1 MARSHDG
8 VLDPLPGWSNENKAR
23 PPVTGLRAGVA
34 RADITPP
41 CGLPHG
47 CWALRTGLA
56 EGIHDPLVAQALVV
70 EDASTTLAVVAMDLV
85 FAGADLTAAVR
96 SRVEALTGI
105 PPHAVLV
112 NAAHNHSAPSLSR
125 GSTVAGLRD
134 APAFARYVDL
144 LPETIAGVVYAAW
157 RSLAPVQIG
166 FGAGRV
172 PGVTVNRVV
181 RERPV
186 DDSVGV
192 IAVDRADGMPL
203 AVLVSFACHPTL
215 MGGQT
220 LLWNADFPG
229 PLREAVRRGR
239 QGAECLFLSGC
250 GGDVAAWDY
259 WFGNREAS
267 RHSYARRDELGEAI
281 GASVA
286 GVLAGIEPARDVTL
300 AAASRRIELP
310 RRRHPYALDGIEARI
325 AELDALPE
333 AELPEAWDDSFH
345 TATSAQQF
353 PPMYQQTALAFYAD
367 MIRRADEPVRAELQ
381 ALAIGDVAIVANPFE
396 LFNEPG
402 TEIRARSP
410 FAQTL
415 VLGYSNDYAGYF
427 APDADLDLVADVSLE
442 DVLDQDRYRWA
453 YGITN
458 TNVGYGGMTALVE
471 ESVALLERVR
481 RAR

>member
-1 MARSHDG
+1 MT
-8 VLDPLPGWSNENKAR
+8 E
-23 PPVTGLRAGVA
+23 LRAGVA

-56 EGIHDPLVAQALVV
+56 EGIHDPLVAQALVL
-70 EDASTTLAVVAMDLV
+70 DDGKTTIAVVATDLV
-85 FAGADLTAAVR
+85 FAGADLTASVR
-96 SRVEALTGI
+96 ERVHALTGI
-105 PPHAVLV
+105 APHAVLV

-125 GSTVAGLRD
+125 GSSVAGLRD
-134 APAFARYVDL
+134 APAFARYVDV
-144 LPETIAGVVYAAW
+144 LPETIAGAVYAAW
-157 RSLAPVQIG
+157 RSLEPVRVG

-192 IAVDRADGMPL
+192 IAVERADGSPL
-203 AVLVSFACHPTL
+203 AVVASFACHPTL

-229 PLREAVRRGR
+229 PLRDAVSRARP
-239 QGAECLFLSGC
+239 GAECLFLSGC
-250 GGDVAAWDY
+250 GGDVAGWDY
-259 WFGNREAS
+259 WFGNWEAS

-281 GASVA
+281 AASVA
-286 GVLAGIEPARDVTL
+286 GVLATIEPAADAPL
-300 AAASRRIELP
+300 AAAATRIELP
-310 RRRHPYALDGIEARI
+310 RRQHAYALEEIDARI
-325 AELDALPE
+325 AELEALPE
-333 AELPEAWDDSFH
+333 AEYPEAWDDTVH

-353 PPMYQQTALAFYAD
+353 PTMYKQSALAFYAD

-381 ALAIGDVAIVANPFE
+381 ALALGDAAIVANPFE
-396 LFNEPG
+396 LFNAPG
-402 TEIRARSP
+402 AEVRARSP

-427 APDADLDLVADVSLE
+427 APDADLDLVADVPL
-442 DVLDQDRYRWA
+442 DDILDQDRYRWA

-458 TNVGYGGMTALVE
+458 TNVGRGGMTTLID

-481 RAR
+481 NAT

>member
-1 MARSHDG
+1 VS
-8 VLDPLPGWSNENKAR
+8 E
-23 PPVTGLRAGVA
+23 LRAGVA
-34 RADITPP
+34 SADITPP

-56 EGIHDPLVAQALVV
+56 EGIHDPLVAQALVI
-70 EDASTTLAVVAMDLV
+70 DDGSTTLAVVALDLV

-96 SRVEALTGI
+96 ERVEALTGI

-125 GSTVAGLRD
+125 GSSVAGLRD
-134 APAFARYVDL
+134 APAFARYVDV
-144 LPETIAGVVYAAW
+144 LPETIAGVVYAAS
-157 RSLAPVQIG
+157 RSLTPARVG
-166 FGAGRV
+166 LGAGRV

-192 IAVDRADGMPL
+192 IAVDRADGTPL
-203 AVLVSFACHPTL
+203 AVVVSFACHPTL

-229 PLREAVRRGR
+229 PLREAVRRAR
-239 QGAECLFLSGC
+239 PGAECLFLSGC
-250 GGDVAAWDY
+250 GGDIAAWDY
-259 WFGNREAS
+259 WFGNWEAS

-281 GASVA
+281 AASVA
-286 GVLAGIEPARDVTL
+286 DVLPTIEPDRDARL
-300 AAASRRIELP
+300 AAASKRIELP
-310 RRRHPYALDGIEARI
+310 RRLHAYELDEIEARI

-333 AELPEAWDDSFH
+333 AELPEAWDDSIH

-353 PPMYQQTALAFYAD
+353 PPMYQRTALAFYAD
-367 MIRRADEPVRAELQ
+367 MIERAGVPVEAELQ
-381 ALAIGDVAIVANPFE
+381 ALAIGDAAIVANPFE
-396 LFNEPG
+396 LFNGPG
-402 TEIRARSP
+402 AEIRARSP
-410 FAQTL
+410 FDQTL

-427 APDADLDLVADVSLE
+427 APDADLDLVADVPL
-442 DVLDQDRYRWA
+442 DAILDQDRYRWA

-458 TNVGYGGMTALVE
+458 TNVDRGEIDRLLATAGDLLA
-471 ESVALLERVR
+471 ALRGS
-481 RAR
+481 